1 MKHLFLILT
10 LCLSHWAVA
19 QMPKTTVSDLPISP
33 IETIET
39 STPIKDA
46 NVAEELDEI
55 AMKYAATITA
65 ADMKKHLT
73 TLASDEYGGRGT
85 GQEGQQKAAAY
96 ITEFYQKW
104 NLPTVGKDNGY
115 YHPVPLIEQGW
126 SENMSITVKKQSF
139 NFLDDFYCFP
149 RYTSDINLKKEKI
162 MFLGYGIEDPF
173 YDDYFGV
180 NVEGKT
186 LMVLADEPIN
196 EEGTFYVSKMDI
208 PSEWSTNSRK
218 KAKKARS
225 KGVKTLLVVVKDYD
239 ESMNYYEN
247 WIKGTSMKLQKS
259 IKKRDNKMSTVF
271 ISSKVANEI
280 LKRNKVTV
288 EELEAKINA
297 SGKPYNFKV
306 KNKVS
311 ADIKRYAKQ
320 IEANNILG
328 FVEGSDLKDE
338 IIVVTAHYDH
348 IGTIGKN
355 INNGADDNGSGTTT
369 VLEMVEAMVKAKE
382 EGNGPRRSV
391 LFMHVTA
398 EEKGLLGSKHYA
410 NEDPVYPLEKTV
422 ACINTDMVGRK
433 DDKHEDYNYV
443 YVIGADKLSSE
454 LHDINER
461 MNRLYTKLNLD
472 YTYNDEN
479 DPNRFYY
486 RSDHYN
492 FAEKGIPSIF
502 FFNGTHADYHKPT
515 DTVEKIN
522 FEAMQTRGRLIFH
535 TLWQLANQDKRI
547 EVDEDKR

>member
-19 QMPKTTVSDLPISP
+19 QMPETTVSDLSLRLVEP
-33 IETIET
+33 IEIP
-39 STPIKDA
+39 TPTKEA
-46 NVAEELDEI
+46 NVVEELDEV

-65 ADMKKHLT
+65 TDMKKHLT

-96 ITEFYQKW
+96 ITEYYQKW
-104 NLPTVGKDNGY
+104 GLPTVGKDNGY

-126 SENMSITVKKQSF
+126 SEDMSITVKKQSF

-149 RYTSDINLKKEKI
+149 RYTSDITLKKEKI
-162 MFLGYGIEDPF
+162 MFLGYGIEDSF

-218 KAKKARS
+218 KAKTARN

-239 ESMNYYEN
+239 ENMNYYEN
-247 WIKGTSMKLQKS
+247 WIKGTSMKLQKN

-280 LKRNKVTV
+280 LKKNKVTID
-288 EELEAKINA
+288 ELEAKINA

-382 EGNGPRRSV
+382 EGNGPRRSI

-422 ACINTDMVGRK
+422 ACINTEMIGRK
-433 DDKHEDYNYV
+433 DGKHENYNYV

-472 YTYNDEN
+472 YTYNDED

-547 EVDEDKR
+547 EADKL